1 MINYIL
7 GTIEDESD
15 KDYFIWLYNE
25 FEKLMYS
32 TAFKYTTVPHIAEDI
47 VQDSIVNLINKVDT
61 IRPMKRQVLAAYIT
75 STVRNTSIN
84 RLKEIEYEREHV
96 LEDSDDELES
106 VPTEVQLDSL
116 IQLSEDVK
124 SLSLVWK
131 KLSKEDQFLL
141 EGKYILGYNN
151 KELAQM
157 CLCQPSSIRMKLTRA
172 RRNAFALLTE
182 QEGKKKYDKA

>member
-1 MINYIL
+1 MINFIL

-15 KDYFIWLYNE
+15 KDYIIWLYNE

-47 VQDSIVNLINKVDT
+47 VQDSVVNLIKKVDT
-61 IRPMKRQVLAAYIT
+61 IRTMKRQVLAAYIT

-96 LEDSDDELES
+96 LEDSDDKLES
-106 VPTEVQLDSL
+106 VPTEVPLESL

-124 SLSLVWK
+124 SLSLIWK

-172 RRNAFALLTE
+172 RRNAFALLIE